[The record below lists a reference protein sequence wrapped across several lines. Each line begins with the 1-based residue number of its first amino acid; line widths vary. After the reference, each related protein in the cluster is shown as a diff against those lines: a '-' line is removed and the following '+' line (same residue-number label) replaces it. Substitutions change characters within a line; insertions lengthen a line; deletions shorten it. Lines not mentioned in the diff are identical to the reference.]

1 VVDFAR
7 IREERKK
14 QIEVDSLKAQAQAV
28 DNKLSPSWKMR
39 VQHLIEYHL
48 TSMNDWQE
56 GFVYSVRS
64 WLSDDSKIPS
74 EKQQAK
80 IKEMEDEFCTQFC
93 HQMMKNGIPHV
104 KEEPH
109 PYSLDD
115 YEDDSDYGNEDDIL
129 F

>member
-74 EKQQAK
+74 EKQRIK

-104 KEEPH
+104 KEKPH

-115 YEDDSDYGNEDDIL
+115 YEDDYGDDDDDIL